1 LWDGGE
7 DAAETVFADPTLLRR
22 LVVNLVTNAVRVT
35 PEGGNI
41 LVRLE
46 RIGDLIRWTVIDQG
60 CGISEADLRQ
70 IADRQ
75 VTFSGGEG
83 LGLAICRQL
92 AALHFSPLKIRSR
105 LGSGT
110 EASFTTAASGPRS
123 VAEAWS
129 AWRLAQRGPLT
140 KPQQRNAEAGLEAP
154 RLCTPRRMRLD
165 PPLLTVEL
173 THEATRPR
181 CEDRLAAG
189 IVTVGAAVSRE
200 VADEFDGLLQTQLQM
215 FDMTYRVGTR
225 RWVWFLDVDSHGVE
239 DRIDA
244 INDTVAAKIPSAR
257 TTWSKPQMIPID
269 ARRTHSRVS
278 DLMIR
283 ESLAASTFG
292 HVLDNNEVR
301 LGTGPIETSEIAA
314 QRLDAEL
321 RRLTEQLQLQTTK
334 LRQQAKNLRPNQ

>member
-1 LWDGGE
+1 
-7 DAAETVFADPTLLRR
+7 
-22 LVVNLVTNAVRVT
+22 
-35 PEGGNI
+35 
-41 LVRLE
+41 
-46 RIGDLIRWTVIDQG
+46 
-60 CGISEADLRQ
+60 
-70 IADRQ
+70 
-75 VTFSGGEG
+75 
-83 LGLAICRQL
+83 
-92 AALHFSPLKIRSR
+92 
-105 LGSGT
+105 
-110 EASFTTAASGPRS
+110 
-123 VAEAWS
+123 
-129 AWRLAQRGPLT
+129 
-140 KPQQRNAEAGLEAP
+140 
-154 RLCTPRRMRLD
+154 MRLD

-244 INDTVAAKIPSAR
+244 INDAVAAKIPSAR